1 MICPILGRKTD
12 DLSPLEV
19 CYNQTLRHPLVHI
32 WLTQKNDLPFYVK
45 LKYDDTV
52 DGRNPAPVDR

>member
-1 MICPILGRKTD
+1 MICVRLKFVTTKLWDILWFIFG
-12 DLSPLEV
+12 SPK
-19 CYNQTLRHPLVHI
+19 
-32 WLTQKNDLPFYVK
+32 KNDLPFYVK